1 MNDIE
6 LNLQDSHKNSEIT
19 IIKEDKTESSALF
32 ENSDKELS
40 NTWRSFG
47 KTKVYFYNNNLEP
60 YITIGPHYCFSICIS
75 VFTCVM
81 FIIFYGLLHDK
92 LGFFQQMIGLLISII
107 LISSYMYT
115 VLANPGIPS
124 LDNYKLIRNKQI
136 EIKKCREC
144 RNYIRMDRKTSHCYD
159 CGVCV
164 EGFDHHC
171 PWVSKCIG
179 KKTIIS
185 FYIFICS
192 VMLMMCY
199 LITMVALYSV
209 KPVSH

>member
-6 LNLQDSHKNSEIT
+6 LNVQYSHNNSVIT
-19 IIKEDKTESSALF
+19 IKEEKSESSALF
-32 ENSDKELS
+32 DNNEKEIS

-47 KTKVYFYNNNLEP
+47 KTKVYFSNNNLEP
-60 YITIGPHYCFSICIS
+60 YMTIGPHYCFSICIS
-75 VFTCVM
+75 IFTCLM
-81 FIIFYGLLHDK
+81 FIIFYVLLHGK
-92 LGFFQQMIGLLISII
+92 IGFLEKIIGLIISTVLIA
-107 LISSYMYT
+107 SYLYT

-124 LDNYKLIRNKQI
+124 LDNYKLIGNKQI

-159 CGVCV
+159 CGICV

-179 KKTIIS
+179 KNTIIS
-185 FYIFICS
+185 FYTFIS
-192 VMLMMCY
+192 SIMLMMCY
-199 LITMVALYSV
+199 LITMVALYGSD
-209 KPVSH
+209 KIKHK